1 MRELHASSINQS
13 RGGENMKVLLRRDQ
27 KAGMMGMGK
36 VSFILDIRAELT
48 GEEQNNI
55 KKYKLGETML
65 YEKAQITGGSGLL
78 GLASRLAFKAMNITV
93 AVDDLTKGKQIEC
106 KDIVEMLAVEDQL
119 KEACQTFKAILT
131 AAAHFGGEEVLEY

>member
-1 MRELHASSINQS
+1 
-13 RGGENMKVLLRRDQ
+13 MKVLLRRDQ
-27 KAGMMGMGK
+27 KSGMLGMGK
-36 VSFILDIRAELT
+36 IAFSLDVRAELT
-48 GEEQNNI
+48 DEEKGNI

-65 YEKAQITGGSGLL
+65 YEKNKIVGGSGLL
-78 GLASRLAFKAMNITV
+78 GVASRFALNALNITV
-93 AVDDLTKGKQIEC
+93 SVDDLTKGKQIEC